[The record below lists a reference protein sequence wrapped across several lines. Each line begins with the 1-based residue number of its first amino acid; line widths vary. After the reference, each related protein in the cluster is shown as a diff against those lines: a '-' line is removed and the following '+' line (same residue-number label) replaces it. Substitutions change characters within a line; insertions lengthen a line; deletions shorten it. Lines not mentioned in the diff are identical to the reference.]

1 MEILEIVS
9 YHQSEKVTE
18 VVFRVMNDDDD
29 MIRTDAIENTYFEEF
44 GYDYLAPMSDFLFE
58 DDDFDGDFGSS
69 EYLDEDDLMS
79 FLNEFYVVYPEK
91 LPPSEY
97 E

>member
-18 VVFRVMNDDDD
+18 VVFRMVNDDDD
-29 MIRTDAIENTYFEEF
+29 MVRTDVLENTYFEEF
-44 GYDYLAPMSDFLFE
+44 GYDYLAPVAEFLFE
-58 DDDFDGDFGSS
+58 DEEFDNDFGASD
-69 EYLDEDDLMS
+69 YLDEDDLIS
-79 FLNEFYVVYPEK
+79 FLNEFYIVYPEK
-91 LPPSEY
+91 LPASEY

>member
-18 VVFRVMNDDDD
+18 VVFRMVNDDDD
-29 MIRTDAIENTYFEEF
+29 MVRTDVLENTYFEEF
-44 GYDYLAPMSDFLFE
+44 GYDYLAPVAEFLFE
-58 DDDFDGDFGSS
+58 DEEFDNDFGASD
-69 EYLDEDDLMS
+69 YLDEDDLIS
-79 FLNEFYVVYPEK
+79 FLNEFYIVYPEK
-91 LPPSEY
+91 LPSSEY